1 MNDQLLQPIN
11 DPSLLQATHSGR
23 SSSIREKLSDMFTAT
38 EYVRVINPD
47 TEAHVWQYL
56 PASKERIEFDTSS
69 STVPQK
75 ITYRDTP
82 EVYKLDPGQSAV
94 IPGANA
100 YLMIETLTKRLMA
113 KRVIA
118 REPNVKPGQARNFNF
133 SDDAAQVNWINEIY
147 LGKAMPTMAST
158 EAPSAKEVEAEQHE
172 IDKDLGIEDGNS
184 TPAKRHR
191 RTKAELEAAA

>member
-23 SSSIREKLSDMFTAT
+23 SNSIREKLADMFTAA

-75 ITYRDTP
+75 ITYRDAP

-100 YLMIETLTKRLMA
+100 YLMIESLTKKLMA
-113 KRVIA
+113 KRTIS
-118 REPNVKPGQARNFNF
+118 RNPNVRPGEARNFNF
-133 SDDAAQVNWINEIY
+133 SDDAAQITWINEIY
-147 LGKAMPTMAST
+147 LGKAMPTMTSATPPPATANEET
-158 EAPSAKEVEAEQHE
+158 EHE
-172 IDKDLGIEDGNS
+172 IDKDLGIEDGDF
-184 TPAKRHR
+184 TTVKPHR
-191 RTKAELEAAA
+191 RKPRQATA